1 MLDELKKKVVE
12 ELEVNKNGC
21 GAKCGAQVAFK
32 GFFSNDVTLVKCNFL
47 VIIKILTLKI
57 ILHAP
62 LNSHCLCFVPKILNG
77 PTK

>member
-1 MLDELKKKVVE
+1 MKEAALLDELKKVVE

-32 GFFSNDVTLVKCNFL
+32 GFFSNDVKCNFL
-47 VIIKILTLKI
+47 VIIKTMTLKI

-62 LNSHCLCFVPKILNG
+62 LNSHCLCFVRKI
-77 PTK
+77 